1 MTTKPSSRSEV
12 NTFVQGLITEA
23 SPLNFPA
30 NASYQEENFVLH
42 TDGTRS
48 RRLGMA
54 YEPDYAL
61 TASGLTI
68 DSLGFAKPSCYVW
81 KDVGGDT
88 SKHFLVVKGE
98 SSLFFFDLDRDNI
111 SGGYS
116 AVVDISGILVNLSGG
131 VTAWDG
137 PRYAHHYSISSIE
150 GMLIVVGGSGA
161 IGYISY
167 TAPSTFTLETGRLK
181 VRDVWGVEESHEP
194 TEADVKYHPVTLTP
208 EHYYNL
214 QNQSWGVTRHAYT
227 EDPVPLILGTY
238 SYDDPVQIYK
248 GKYNYYPSNSE
259 VVWTGLQFQPQVG
272 AAPPM
277 ESMYTTLY
285 RDLMSAG
292 APAAKGYYIIDLLA
306 RGLTRQITQAN
317 NRILYPELDAISG
330 SLVNDVVGTGATVV
344 HQFAGRVWYGG
355 FIGSATQTDSRS
367 PTLSDMICFSQL
379 VQSKPQILKCYQEGD
394 PTSREGSDLVD
405 TDGGFI
411 KILGMSK
418 QVGFGTLDNSLL
430 VFASNGVWAVTGGS
444 DYGFSATNYKVTKI
458 SNTGCGDARAIVNL
472 NSQIIFWSTEGIYNI
487 SKNKSG
493 ELEVTSI
500 SDKTIQSFYDQF
512 AKASAE
518 GVFSPLDKTI
528 RWVFRSGGYFDGAG
542 TTYELVLNTSIPAF
556 SLNTITSYNPT
567 IAGIFVD
574 PYGLETRYLTVSN
587 DAGTAY
593 FSVGYYRDTLFQ
605 DFGIDAKAFMLTGA
619 QTAGDSAIVKQMPY
633 LTLHFHKTETG
644 VDTNGDIVNPS
655 GCLFRTQWDWA
666 VDASSKRFSRLSQ
679 GYKYRPA
686 LFAGPTFELG
696 ANVVTSKNK
705 VRGRGKSFALYME
718 TEPLK
723 DCKILGWNLSLNGN
737 QIT

>member
-54 YEPDYAL
+54 YETDKVL
-61 TASGLTI
+61 TASGLTPVT
-68 DSLGFAKPSCYVW
+68 LNYAKPSCYVW

-88 SKHFLVVKGE
+88 STHFLVVKGE
-98 SSLFFFDLDRDNI
+98 SSILIFDLDRANI
-111 SGGYS
+111 SGGYLGS
-116 AVVDISGILVNLSGG
+116 VDITSLLVNLTGG
-131 VTAWDG
+131 STSWDG
-137 PRYAHHYSISSIE
+137 PIYSSYYSVSNIE
-150 GMLIVVGGSGA
+150 GNLIIAGGSGS
-161 IGYISY
+161 IGVVSF
-167 TAPSTFTLETGRLK
+167 TAPSTFTLTTGRLK
-181 VRDVWGVEESHEP
+181 VRDVWGVQDSNSQTEGDILHHP
-194 TEADVKYHPVTLTP
+194 TVLTA

-227 EDPVPLILGTY
+227 EDPLPLILGTY

-248 GKYNYYPSNSE
+248 NKWNYYPSNSE

-272 AAPPM
+272 SAPPM

-285 RDLMSAG
+285 RDLMSSG
-292 APAAKGYYIIDLLA
+292 APAAKGYFIIDLLS
-306 RGLTRQITQAN
+306 RGTSRQTAQASN
-317 NRILYPELDAISG
+317 KLRYPELDAIVG
-330 SLVNDVVGTGATVV
+330 SVPNDTVATGATLV

-355 FIGSATQTDSRS
+355 FIGKATTTDSRS
-367 PTLSDMICFSQL
+367 PVLSDMICFSQL
-379 VQSKPQILKCYQEGD
+379 VQSKPQIFKCYQEGD
-394 PTSREGSDLVD
+394 PTSREGSDIVD

-411 KILGMSK
+411 KILGMSN
-418 QVGFGTLDNSLL
+418 QVGFGTLDDSLL
-430 VFASNGVWAVTGGS
+430 VFSSNGIWAVTGGS
-444 DYGFSATNYKVTKI
+444 DYGFSATNYKVRKI
-458 SNTGCGDARAIVNL
+458 SNIGCGDARAIVNL

-487 SKNKSG
+487 SKNKIG

-512 AKASAE
+512 ANASAE

-528 RWVFRSGGYFDGAG
+528 RWVFRNGGYFDGG
-542 TTYELVLNTSIPAF
+542 GVTYELVLNTNLPAF
-556 SLNTITSYNPT
+556 SLNTIKSYNPT

-574 PYGLETRYLTVSN
+574 PYSLEVRYLTVSN
-587 DAGTAY
+587 EFGTAY
-593 FSVGYYRDTLFQ
+593 FSIGYYRDTHFQ
-605 DFGIDAKAFMLTGA
+605 DFGIDAKAFVLTGA

-633 LTLHFHKTETG
+633 LTLHFRKTETG
-644 VDTNGDIVNPS
+644 VDINGDVVDPS
-655 GCLFRTQWDWA
+655 GCLFRTQWDWS

-679 GYKYRPA
+679 GYRYRPA
-686 LFAGPTFELG
+686 LFAGPTFDLG
-696 ANVVTSKNK
+696 VNVVTSKNK
-705 VRGRGKSFALYME
+705 IRGRGKSFALYME